1 MKNRFIVSILILC
14 LFFITGCDKKESVTC
29 TYNNQSTT
37 YEIEKG
43 KIISAYTVTNGNKR
57 EASDT
62 ELETMKTMYNS
73 DTNEETIEAIKGVF
87 SLVGAT
93 CK

>member
-1 MKNRFIVSILILC
+1 MKKKIIISILILTVF
-14 LFFITGCDKKESVTC
+14 LITGCGKKASLTC

-37 YEIEKG
+37 YEIDKG
-43 KIISAYTVTNGNKR
+43 KIISAYTTTNGSKR
-57 EASDT
+57 EATET

-73 DTNEETIEAIKGVF
+73 DTNEETVEAIKGVF